1 MKANIS
7 GRLSKLRNIKSYN
20 EALLEAVANSIQSC
34 AIVGAEN
41 AEITVEVRLKTQAE
55 PTRKGSLK
63 NYYYPIDSIKVTDN
77 GEGFT
82 DENFE
87 SFCTMDT
94 DQKAAR
100 FGCKGIGRF
109 LWLKAFRKVAVESVY
124 RSSSGEKYFRCF
136 EFSTSDI
143 ENQSTRKAG
152 DDEAVRTTIC
162 LQTMIDG
169 MQQKHDVTAE
179 EIVHLIIGHFLWDFA
194 SGTIPKIRVVCAGE
208 SLCANDVF
216 EGMRLVA
223 PEKQTFNMAGYDFE
237 FVQQTL
243 KFKAK
248 NGLRP
253 GIYYC
258 AGGRVV
264 CKASTS
270 LDPKIESLMPDADG
284 ADRMYLGLVK
294 SQVLDDLVNSE
305 RNVIEWGTPGIYD
318 YPSEKEILNR
328 VEEICAE
335 FLKTDFERLD
345 VKSNAK
351 LQNFVDTEAP
361 EYKAFLNRRR
371 DSLYVRPDASVS
383 DVREYFRE
391 EFHKY
396 ERAER
401 REVDN
406 LIDVEWSGEDAES
419 KIQELSDKIEPLV
432 AHDLVKFAASRHFYL
447 RMYKKAMSLKVEGG
461 YQKESVIHSLI
472 YPMNTDDRSAI
483 GMDKQN
489 LWLIDDR
496 LTFVNYLASDLS
508 FAKTPI
514 TKSESKQRMDIAA
527 LKLYAVGT
535 SENAGELYIIEFKRP
550 GRDDYDLDENPISQV
565 LDYVDNLRAGGVTA
579 ADGTEITG
587 ADKLPIYCFIVAQ
600 ITPTLRKQCRNS
612 GLQLGASGDYFFGVV
627 NNVYFE
633 VMSLN
638 SLYKKAKERNH
649 ALLTAAG
656 LDNL

>member
-1 MKANIS
+1 MKANVS
-7 GRLSKLRNIKSYN
+7 GYLSRLRKITSYKD
-20 EALLEAVANSIQSC
+20 ALLEAVANSIQAC
-34 AIVGAEN
+34 ADVEPEN
-41 AEITVEVRLKTQAE
+41 AEITVEIRLKLQAE
-55 PTRKGSLK
+55 PTRKGHPT
-63 NYYYPIDSIKVTDN
+63 NDRPIESIRVTDN

-94 DQKAAR
+94 DRKAAR

-109 LWLKAFRKVAVESVY
+109 LWLKAFRKVVVESVY
-124 RSSSGEKYFRCF
+124 RASSGEKYFRRF

-143 ENQSTRKAG
+143 ENESTRKAG
-152 DDEAVRTTIC
+152 DDEAVRTTIS
-162 LQTMIDG
+162 LQSMIDG
-169 MQQKHDVTAE
+169 MEQTHDVTAE

-194 SGTIPKIRVVCAGE
+194 SGTVPKIRVVCAGE

-216 EGMRLVA
+216 EGMRLA
-223 PEKQTFNMAGYDFE
+223 ATEKQTFNLAGYDFE
-237 FVQQTL
+237 FLQQTL
-243 KFKAK
+243 KFKSK

-264 CKASTS
+264 CKASTA

-284 ADRMYLGLVK
+284 ADRMFLGLVK
-294 SQVLDDLVNSE
+294 SRVLDELVGNE
-305 RNVIEWGTPGIYD
+305 RNVIEWGTEGSD
-318 YPSEKEILNR
+318 DHPSEKAILKR
-328 VEEICAE
+328 VEEICSE
-335 FLKTDFERLD
+335 YLKTEFERLA
-345 VKSNAK
+345 VKSNAR
-351 LQNFVDTEAP
+351 LQEFVDTEAP

-401 REVDN
+401 REVD
-406 LIDVEWSGEDAES
+406 DWMAVDWSGEEAES
-419 KIQELSDKIEPLV
+419 KIRELSERIEPIL
-432 AHDLVKFAASRHFYL
+432 ARDLVKLAASRRFYL
-447 RMYKKAMSLKVEGG
+447 RMYEKAMSLSEEGG
-461 YQKESVIHSLI
+461 FRKEKAIHSLL
-472 YPMNTDDRSAI
+472 YPMNTDDRLAV
-483 GMDKQN
+483 GTDKQN
-489 LWLIDDR
+489 LWLIDER
-496 LTFVNYLASDLS
+496 LTFVHCLTSD
-508 FAKTPI
+508 
-514 TKSESKQRMDIAA
+514 QRTDRAA
-527 LKLYAVGT
+527 LKLFAVGT
-535 SENAGELYIIEFKRP
+535 ADNAGELYIIEFKRP
-550 GRDDYDLDENPISQV
+550 GHDDCDLDENPISQV
-565 LDYVDNLRAGGVTA
+565 LDYVDELRAGGVTA

-587 ADKLPIYCFIVAQ
+587 ADKLPIYCFIVAH

-627 NNVYFE
+627 NGVYFE
-633 VMSLN
+633 VMSVN

-656 LDNL
+656 LDNP